1 MPIIAYNQSPNKN
14 MWCDQLLKMSDG
26 LWLVFFFSEHI
37 NILKNFCFLF
47 NGLLKKRKNSIW
59 SKLKAQKN
67 SELLRFLT
75 TIIAMI
81 YYDLS
86 SQSLNLYSIHTSYKL
101 ISNIYSL
108 FSKFYNVCVA
118 FTEIIT
124 SGYDYISLSLIR
136 TENSCVS
143 LFLNMLS
150 RKSIYK
156 QTNKQ
161 NRQIAIFISKC
172 WLSLY
177 QIF

>member
-1 MPIIAYNQSPNKN
+1 
-14 MWCDQLLKMSDG
+14 
-26 LWLVFFFSEHI
+26 
-37 NILKNFCFLF
+37 
-47 NGLLKKRKNSIW
+47 
-59 SKLKAQKN
+59 
-67 SELLRFLT
+67 
-75 TIIAMI
+75 MI
-81 YYDLS
+81 YCDLS

-118 FTEIIT
+118 FAVIIT

-161 NRQIAIFISKC
+161 TKQTNIPNILEILAQNIRGKLNPTSLCDHCCYWNLGISPSNSTGCAFFTDEVEKGALVASGS
-172 WLSLY
+172 LSLVN
-177 QIF
+177 FGRTELRFS

>member
-1 MPIIAYNQSPNKN
+1 
-14 MWCDQLLKMSDG
+14 
-26 LWLVFFFSEHI
+26 
-37 NILKNFCFLF
+37 
-47 NGLLKKRKNSIW
+47 
-59 SKLKAQKN
+59 
-67 SELLRFLT
+67 
-75 TIIAMI
+75 MI

-108 FSKFYNVCVA
+108 FSKFYNVCIA
-118 FTEIIT
+118 FAEIIT

-156 QTNKQ
+156 QTNKTD
-161 NRQIAIFISKC
+161 K
-172 WLSLY
+172 
-177 QIF
+177 

>member
-108 FSKFYNVCVA
+108 FSKFYNVCIA
-118 FTEIIT
+118 FAEIIT

-161 NRQIAIFISKC
+161 KHTNSNIHK
-172 WLSLY
+172 
-177 QIF
+177 